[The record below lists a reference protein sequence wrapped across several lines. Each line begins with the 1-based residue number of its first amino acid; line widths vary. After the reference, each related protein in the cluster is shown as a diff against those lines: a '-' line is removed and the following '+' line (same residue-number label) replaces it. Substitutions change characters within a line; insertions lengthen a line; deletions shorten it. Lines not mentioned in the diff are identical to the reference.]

1 MTTIGAS
8 FGDFVKAA
16 QDRGELVVQPRSGT
30 SCPRRMRDTLAATK
44 RVAAVTA
51 GTITLDSY
59 TRLGQHDLAARAVA
73 AGDELNGY
81 PIVAHGATVTRRVL
95 EGIQDAGFPVQVRH
109 GSAQPEEIFSILA
122 EVGVAASEGGP
133 VSYCLPYG
141 RTPLA
146 ESVASWTRCCAV
158 YTRLRDNG
166 VEPHLETFGGSL
178 LGQLCP
184 PSLLVAI
191 SVLEGLFFWQ
201 NGIRSISL
209 SYAQQTSPSQDLE
222 ALAALRRLV
231 RELLPEAD
239 THVVVYT
246 YMGLFPRSPQ
256 GARRLLELSAELAVR
271 GGAARLIVKTAA
283 EAFRIPT
290 IAENTDALAIAAR
303 AAADTTPDTTPD
315 VVPLLGDT
323 QVYAEARALVEA
335 VLTLDERVGAALV
348 RAFAAGILDVPY
360 CVHPDNN
367 GAARSYLASDGT
379 LLWASSGS
387 MPLGRRT
394 GPTCD
399 QKVTSADL
407 LTALSHVRD
416 SFDDPVGGT
425 ARRRHRPRRPSVNG
439 GSHARRL

>member
-1 MTTIGAS
+1 MTTIGVS

-30 SCPRRMRDTLAATK
+30 SSPRRMRETLVATK
-44 RVAAVTA
+44 RVAAVTV

-59 TRLGQHDLAARAVA
+59 TRLGQHDIAARAVA
-73 AGDELNGY
+73 AGSELNGY

-95 EGIQDAGFPVQVRH
+95 EGIHDVDFPVQVRH
-109 GSAQPEEIFSILA
+109 GSAQPEDIFSTLA

-146 ESVASWTRCCAV
+146 ESVASWTRCCAIF
-158 YTRLRDNG
+158 TRLRDNG

-222 ALAALRRLV
+222 ALAALHRLI
-231 RELLPEAD
+231 RELLPDAD

-256 GARRLLELSAELAVR
+256 GARRLLERSAELAVR

-303 AAADTTPDTTPD
+303 AAADATPAAVALP
-315 VVPLLGDT
+315 GDT
-323 QVYAEARALVEA
+323 QVYAEARALIEA

-348 RAFAAGILDVPY
+348 RAFAVGILDVPY

-367 GAARSYLASDGT
+367 GAARSYLAPDGT
-379 LLWASSGS
+379 LLWAGSGS

-394 GPTCD
+394 GPGD
-399 QKVTSADL
+399 ERKVTSADL
-407 LTALSHVRD
+407 LTALSYVRD
-416 SFDDPVGGT
+416 SFDDPVERM
-425 ARRRHRPRRPSVNG
+425 ARRGHQPRRLSVNG
-439 GSHARRL
+439 GSHARRT